1 MTRDEAR
8 QARLAEAQAEY
19 MARAEAMA
27 ADAAGHGVTFPLAR
41 HAYSTACPDSPR
53 CSCGAELAH
62 TGGRMSDYETRE
74 WGGGGEWYCPRQRA
88 ESDHPPVVPAEWVGI
103 LVEMEDSGEAHSRAH
118 GVRLISRAVQ
128 RGLTPATWWD

>member
-8 QARLAEAQAEY
+8 QARLAEARADY
-19 MARAEAMA
+19 LACAEAMA
-27 ADAAGHGVTFPLAR
+27 ADATAHGVTFPVAR

-62 TGGRMSDYETRE
+62 TGGITGDSETRSY
-74 WGGGGEWYCPRQRA
+74 GGGGEWYCPRQRA
-88 ESDHPPVVPAEWVGI
+88 ESDHPPVVPPEWVDI

-118 GVRLISRAVQ
+118 GVRLISRAVE
-128 RGLTPATWWD
+128 RRLAPATWWD